1 MVIDPAYATSGGRI
15 DVHLPPGSYDPVQM
29 PAVFVGEARARVVAA
44 SSSTLGVLVP
54 DEADGGRTPVRVEG
68 TSAEVGYVEIGRLIA
83 TGVHQVDSPAF
94 DRAGNLFV
102 TYSGARGERVPM
114 SIFRIRP
121 DGQRESFVSG
131 IVNPTSMTCDAE
143 GNLFVSSRFDGS
155 VSRVSPDGDVTTV
168 GSDLG
173 LACGLAFAAD
183 GGLYVGD
190 RSGTVFHL
198 SLSGK
203 TEVVATLPPSVAA
216 FHLAMGRDGCLYVTG
231 PTLGTYD
238 HVYRID
244 TAGHVEIVCS
254 GFGRPQGLAFDA
266 AARLYVVEALAGA
279 SGLFRVNADGT
290 IERIVSGRGFVGV
303 AFDPRSGV
311 VVSGNETVWRF
322 DVPHFPS

>member
-1 MVIDPAYATSGGRI
+1 MVIEPAYATSGGRI
-15 DVHLPPGSYDPVQM
+15 DVHLPSDSYDPEEM

-44 SSSTLGVLVP
+44 SGSTLGVLVP
-54 DEADGGRTPVRVEG
+54 EEADGGRTPVRVEG

-83 TGVHQVDSPAF
+83 TGLHQVDNPAF
-94 DRAGNLFV
+94 DQSGNLFV
-102 TYSGARGERVPM
+102 TYSGTRGERVPM

-131 IVNPTSMTCDAE
+131 IVNPTSMACDAD

-155 VSRVSPDGDVTTV
+155 VYRVAPNGDVTTI
-168 GSDLG
+168 GSELG
-173 LACGLAFAAD
+173 LACGLAFSAD

-198 SLSGK
+198 SRSGK
-203 TEVVATLPPSVAA
+203 TVVVATLPPSVAA
-216 FHLAMGRDGCLYVTG
+216 YHLAVGHDGCLYVTG

-244 TAGHVEIVCS
+244 GAGEVGIVCS

-266 AARLYVVEALAGA
+266 AERLYVAEALAGA
-279 SGLFRVNADGT
+279 SGLYRVDADGST
-290 IERIVSGRGFVGV
+290 ERIVSARGLVGV
-303 AFDPRSGV
+303 AFDPRGGAV
-311 VVSGNETVWRF
+311 VASNEAVWRF
-322 DVPHFPS
+322 DVPHFPA